1 MRSMPSAFLYASSLE
16 MFSCCRIHSVSCLPI
31 FMTGFK
37 LVIGSWKIM
46 EILLPRIFRF
56 SSSLIWAMSL
66 PSNKISP
73 SAIFPVVPVRSPMM
87 DNEVTLLPL
96 PDSPTIPRV
105 DPSFNSKSTPSTERT
120 TPLSV

>member
-1 MRSMPSAFLYASSLE
+1 
-16 MFSCCRIHSVSCLPI
+16 
-31 FMTGFK
+31 
-37 LVIGSWKIM
+37 M

-56 SSSLIWAMSL
+56 SSSLMWAISL

-73 SAIFPVVPVRSPMM
+73 SAILPVVPAKRPMM
-87 DNEVTLLPL
+87 EREVTLFPL

-105 DPSFNSKSTPSTERT
+105 EPSLSSKSTPSTDRT